1 MIKGEK
7 EIAGIYVTRNPLE
20 KFSSEISKVSN
31 TTILAIQNHEFKGEI
46 IKLGGVVTEFT
57 PRLSKKGD
65 AYGEIFFEDLSG
77 RIKVLCFKDRWAA
90 LEKNLH
96 LDVPYFLEGRMPESE
111 EANIY
116 LENLQ
121 ELEAMLKKKAR
132 KIVITINYDQID
144 EGFNDKLKQKLEK
157 NRDSVPYIIVINHAD
172 NARVVIN
179 SEPGQGIRAT
189 ASMKKDIEK
198 LTGQNSIEILF

>member
-1 MIKGEK
+1 M
-7 EIAGIYVTRNPLE
+7 
-20 KFSSEISKVSN
+20 
-31 TTILAIQNHEFKGEI
+31 
-46 IKLGGVVTEFT
+46 
-57 PRLSKKGD
+57 SKKGD

-90 LEKNLH
+90 LEKNLR

-144 EGFNDKLKQKLEK
+144 ENFNEKLQQKLEK
-157 NRDSVPYIIVINHAD
+157 NRDSVPIHD
-172 NARVVIN
+172 RHQPRRQR
-179 SEPGQGIRAT
+179 PGGDQLRSRPGDQGHRL
-189 ASMKKDIEK
+189 DEK
-198 LTGQNSIEILF
+198 RHRKTDRPEFHRDTFLKP